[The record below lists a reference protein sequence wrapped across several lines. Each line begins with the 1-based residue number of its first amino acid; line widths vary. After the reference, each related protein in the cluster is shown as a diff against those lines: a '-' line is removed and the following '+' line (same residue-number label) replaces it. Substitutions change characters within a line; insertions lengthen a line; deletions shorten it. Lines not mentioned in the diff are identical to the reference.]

1 MTTARHERRFY
12 RNLVRTAELVTFRVV
27 VKETDLYIHAEK
39 NLANTARELV
49 FQQRGYLETYI
60 KQHPAFADA
69 LKPWHSAGPVPHII
83 GDMVQAGQSAGVG
96 PMAAVAGAVA
106 QRVGK
111 ALLRHSEEVIVENGG
126 DVFLTTGQPAVVG
139 IFAGSSPLSLQ
150 VGVKVGGGNRP
161 ISICTSSATV
171 GPSLSMGRADAVSV
185 VSGNCALADAVAT
198 STGNRIQTRSDIQKA
213 IAYGRQIDGVEGLV
227 IILDDQIALWGDL
240 ELVPL
245 QVKKG

>member
-12 RNLVRTAELVTFRVV
+12 RNLVRTAELVSFRVV

-60 KQHPAFADA
+60 KQHPAFAEA
-69 LKPWHSAGPVPHII
+69 LKPWRSAGPVPHII

-150 VGVKVGGGNRP
+150 VGVKVGGGSRP

-171 GPSLSMGRADAVSV
+171 GHSLSMGRADAVSV

>member
-12 RNLVRTAELVTFRVV
+12 RNLVRTAELVSFRVV
-27 VKETDLYIHAEK
+27 VKETDLCIHAEK
-39 NLANTARELV
+39 DLANTARELV
-49 FQQRGYLETYI
+49 LQQRGYLETYI
-60 KQHPAFADA
+60 KQHPAFAGA
-69 LKPWHSAGPVPHII
+69 LTPWRSAGPVPHII

-96 PMAAVAGAVA
+96 PMAAVAGAIA

-111 ALLRHSEEVIVENGG
+111 ALLRHSEEVVVENGG
-126 DVFLTTGQPAVVG
+126 DVFLTTCRPAVVG

-150 VGVKVGGGNRP
+150 VGVKVGGGNQP

-171 GPSLSMGRADAVSV
+171 GHSLSMGRADAVSV

-198 STGNRIQTRSDIQKA
+198 STGNRIHTQSDIQKA

-245 QVKKG
+245 QVKKA